1 MENTLVGEKTIA
13 FSIAQEILTTSV
25 NIPTIPANGQKILDI
40 VRQPQD
46 QIDISSFV
54 KLVESDPGLFTR
66 ILKLSNSTFYSEVE
80 KISSLR
86 AAITRI
92 GLEQMVNSV
101 CLYLFQKMLPK
112 FPDIKGFS
120 YDDFWSHS
128 WVCAVANRRLGH
140 PNLGMDV
147 LPGDLYM
154 AGMLQGLGKMFLN
167 IHSPEDFSTCIKKAR
182 DRQIPLSAVEKDIFG
197 TTDSLVAS
205 CILKA
210 WNLPVNVCEAVAY
223 HQMPELAPPEFII
236 IAGLTQFAYGIAE
249 ASGIGSSG
257 DGSKLELSSTFF
269 GQKTNLSF
277 GKPDVQEKLIEEIIN
292 SLGDKAGNKA
302 NSSAKAIS
310 QNRPR
315 TKSQNSGAG
324 NSRFGNNKK
333 VAGKTETKPVKK
345 GMFGW
350 IKSFFG

>member
-1 MENTLVGEKTIA
+1 MGNTLIGEKTIA

-25 NIPTIPANGQKILDI
+25 NIPTIPANGKKILDI

-46 QIDISSFV
+46 KIDIASFV

-86 AAITRI
+86 VAITRI
-92 GLEQMVNSV
+92 GLVEIVNSV
-101 CLYLFQKMLPK
+101 CLYLFQKMLPA
-112 FPDIKGFS
+112 FPDIEGFS

-140 PNLGMDV
+140 PNLGMDI

-167 IHSPEDFSTCIKKAR
+167 IHFPEDFSTCIKRAR
-182 DRQIPLSAVEKDIFG
+182 DRQVPLSTIEKDVFG
-197 TTDSLVAS
+197 TTDALVAS
-205 CILKA
+205 CVLKA

-223 HQMPELAPPEFII
+223 HQMPELAPPEFIV

-249 ASGIGSSG
+249 ASGVGSSG
-257 DGSKLELSSTFF
+257 DGVKLELSSTFF
-269 GQKTNLSF
+269 GQKPNLSF
-277 GKPDVQEKLIEEIIN
+277 GKPDVREKLIEEIMS
-292 SLGDKAGNKA
+292 SLEDKAKP
-302 NSSAKAIS
+302 
-310 QNRPR
+310 QNRPQ
-315 TKSQNSGAG
+315 TKSQSSGAG
-324 NSRFGNNKK
+324 TLRNGNTKK
-333 VAGKTETKPVKK
+333 VAGMTETKPEKK

-350 IKSFFG
+350 IKSLWDED